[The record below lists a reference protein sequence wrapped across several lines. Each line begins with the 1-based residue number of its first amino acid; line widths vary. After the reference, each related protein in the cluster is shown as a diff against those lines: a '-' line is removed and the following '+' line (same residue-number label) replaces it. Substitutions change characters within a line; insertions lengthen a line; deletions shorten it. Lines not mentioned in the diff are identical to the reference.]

1 MSSASASPVQFIRP
15 EAASAAG
22 AGSAGIGIGEFPGR
36 QFDMDGLRR
45 VFRDRWA
52 AFLKAHFR
60 NSVEVAF
67 FFGTD
72 ERTARQWLEGVNA
85 PSGPFVARA
94 VDKFPAAL
102 PILMGRAA

>member
-1 MSSASASPVQFIRP
+1 MTSASPVQSIRTQ
-15 EAASAAG
+15 AASAPPSP
-22 AGSAGIGIGEFPGR
+22 SAGIGIGEFPGR
-36 QFDMDGLRR
+36 PFDMDGLRR

-85 PSGPFVARA
+85 PSGPFVAHA

>member
-1 MSSASASPVQFIRP
+1 MASASASPVQFHRHH
-15 EAASAAG
+15 AAPDPRIV
-22 AGSAGIGIGEFPGR
+22 SAGIGHGGFPGR
-36 QFDMDGLRR
+36 PFDMDGLRR

-94 VDKFPAAL
+94 VDTFPDAL
-102 PILMGRAA
+102 PMLMGRAA